1 MFSTGF
7 LTSDFLPE
15 LTAMENTRIAA
26 SPNPHPVKN
35 KFLSVELHSIKEA
48 HAAAAEN
55 ITAVNL
61 KIKRIMLLI
70 STFHFADGKLPGQK
84 H

>member
-1 MFSTGF
+1 
-7 LTSDFLPE
+7 
-15 LTAMENTRIAA
+15 
-26 SPNPHPVKN
+26 
-35 KFLSVELHSIKEA
+35 LSVELHSIKEA

>member
-1 MFSTGF
+1 
-7 LTSDFLPE
+7 
-15 LTAMENTRIAA
+15 MENTRIET

-48 HAAAAEN
+48 HADADEN
-55 ITAVNL
+55 NTAINL
-61 KIKRIMLLI
+61 RRKRIMLLI
-70 STFHFADGKLPGQK
+70 STFHFADGKFPGQK